1 MEKVQEFRADRFA
14 SLTLWFHF
22 CNTYQLDLCPRCQR
36 GARQPHSSPVPSWRW
51 ICNSCSSESAHLPL
65 NRKDSPLERADA
77 VAAAVSPHH
86 GVGSK
91 PDALVQAK
99 LAFPKFKNRVA

>member
-36 GARQPHSSPVPSWRW
+36 GARQPLSSPVPSWRW
-51 ICNSCSSESAHLPL
+51 VCTSCSSESAHQRVVAPSC
-65 NRKDSPLERADA
+65 NSKRADA
-77 VAAAVSPHH
+77 VVSATGPHH

-91 PDALVQAK
+91 PAALVQAK

>member
-51 ICNSCSSESAHLPL
+51 VCTSCSSESAHRPVEFSSG
-65 NRKDSPLERADA
+65 NPGRADA
-77 VAAAVSPHH
+77 VAFATGPHH

-91 PDALVQAK
+91 PAALVQAK